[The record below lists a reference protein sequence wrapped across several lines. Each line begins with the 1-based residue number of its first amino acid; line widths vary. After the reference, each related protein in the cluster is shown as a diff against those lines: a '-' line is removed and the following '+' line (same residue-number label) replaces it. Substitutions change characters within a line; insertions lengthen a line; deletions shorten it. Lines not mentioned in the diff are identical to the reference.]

1 MIAGVAVATGSH
13 FIGHTGDRR
22 SIPVLSTVAVLTVG
36 SVAGFA
42 LMGRLD
48 IVQALWAVSIGM
60 TVIAIAAIGLLT
72 RILRR

>member
-1 MIAGVAVATGSH
+1 
-13 FIGHTGDRR
+13 
-22 SIPVLSTVAVLTVG
+22 LSTVAVLTVG